1 MRVGCALRRVEI
13 HRNIDMAAAR
23 CDAFHS
29 IAISGMAAA
38 RHHSRVE
45 GSSMQDLASARI
57 GVIGLGY
64 VGLPLAVEF
73 GKQFDTLGYD
83 IDAGRIAAL
92 HDSTDHNREITDEEL
107 TASVHLRLSA
117 SLDDLRDRS
126 VYIVTVPTPIDEHK
140 RPDFSP
146 LIDASRSIGSVLA
159 RGDVVI
165 YESTVYPGA
174 TEEICVPE
182 LERSSGL
189 RFNEDFFVGYSPER
203 INPGDRKRR
212 LVDIPKVT
220 SGSTPE
226 AAEFIDALY
235 RSIITAG
242 THKAPSLQVAEAAKV
257 VENTQRDANIALINE
272 FALIF
277 HRLGIDTTE
286 VLEAAGTKWNFLPFR
301 PGLVGGHC
309 IGVDPYYLIQKA
321 QSAGYYPDILLA
333 CRRINDAMGRH
344 VAAAVIK
351 LMIQRGMTVAGARIL
366 ILGITF
372 KENCP
377 DLRNTRVIDLARE
390 FGDYGAVVDIHDP
403 WADAAQAMQEY
414 GVALVAQ
421 PEPGCYDAIVV
432 AVAHEEFRMLGV
444 EGLRRLAN
452 GRAVIYDIKGMFP
465 KEAIDARL

>member
-1 MRVGCALRRVEI
+1 MRDSWA
-13 HRNIDMAAAR
+13 
-23 CDAFHS
+23 S
-29 IAISGMAAA
+29 
-38 RHHSRVE
+38 
-45 GSSMQDLASARI
+45 LASARI

-73 GKQFDTLGYD
+73 GKQYDTLGYD
-83 IDAGRIAAL
+83 IDPVRIAAL
-92 HDSTDHNREITDEEL
+92 REGGDRNREVSPADL
-107 TASVHLRLSA
+107 VAAMRLRLST
-117 SLDDLRDRS
+117 SLDDLRDRD
-126 VYIVTVPTPIDEHK
+126 VYIVTVPTPINEHK
-140 RPDFSP
+140 HPDFTP
-146 LIDASRSIGSVLA
+146 LIQASGSIGSVLK

-182 LERSSGL
+182 LERASGMT
-189 RFNEDFFVGYSPER
+189 FNVDFFVGYSPER
-203 INPGDRKRR
+203 INPGDQQRR

-220 SGSTPE
+220 SGSTP
-226 AAEFIDALY
+226 AAADFVDALY

-242 THKAPSLQVAEAAKV
+242 THKAPSLKVAEAAKV

-277 HRLGIDTTE
+277 HRLGIDTNE

-333 CRRINDAMGRH
+333 CRRINDAMGQH
-344 VAAAVIK
+344 IASEVIK
-351 LMIQRGMTVAGARIL
+351 LMIQRGIAVAGARIL
-366 ILGITF
+366 LLGITF

-390 FGDYGAVVDIHDP
+390 FSDYGAYVDIYDP
-403 WADAAQAMQEY
+403 WADVAQASHEY
-414 GVALVAQ
+414 GVELLA
-421 PEPGCYDAIVV
+421 EPPQAGIYDAIVI
-432 AVAHEEFRMLGV
+432 AVAHDEFRALGV
-444 EGLRRLAN
+444 DGLRRLAN
-452 GRAVIYDIKGMFP
+452 GRAVIYDIKGVFP
-465 KEAIDARL
+465 KDAVDARL